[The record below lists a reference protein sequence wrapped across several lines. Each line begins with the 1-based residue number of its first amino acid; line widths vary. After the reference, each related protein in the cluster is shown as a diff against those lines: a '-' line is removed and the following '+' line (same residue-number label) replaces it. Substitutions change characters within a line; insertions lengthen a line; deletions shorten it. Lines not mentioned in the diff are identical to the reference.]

1 MKKRVLFLSVVIVL
15 SLSAS
20 WIEPSN
26 EANLGEE
33 VDIPQEQII
42 TKPVQTN
49 QTTQNSQDSSIW
61 GEEIGSVKEPVREVS
76 IDDFKRLGSLRIA
89 LLVPKRVIGSYS
101 KKVSNSILSYLVH
114 RGMDFEF
121 EVFDSKDESAE
132 NIASTL
138 AKIKSKGYNYIVA
151 PVTKNGAYWV
161 AEYEKDSIVFIPTV
175 NKSSSGIV
183 SGNIIFGGIDYKN
196 QIKKLLDYTNDKLA
210 ILSGSSSVARELTS
224 DVMSLY
230 YNPNIYL
237 KSIANSKINPKYI
250 LKNNTNLQNA
260 SIFLNM
266 PLVTSASIVSAFSS
280 YNIKPYGLYST
291 QVNYSPLLFNMIQPK
306 DRKNFYIANSIG
318 YVNSKLNDISQNLG
332 VKLKY
337 NWVAYSSD
345 IGVDK
350 IYSRFYD
357 SEPLFFEDLVNHE
370 IKYKDRVVKIV
381 GDEFKRA
388 E

>member
-49 QTTQNSQDSSIW
+49 QTTQNNQDSSIW

>member
-1 MKKRVLFLSVVIVL
+1 MKKRVFVFSIITAY
-15 SLSAS
+15 SLNAG
-20 WIEPSN
+20 WITPDN
-26 EANLGEE
+26 EANLGEPVE
-33 VDIPQEQII
+33 LPSNQVITPPEQPQQ
-42 TKPVQTN
+42 QTN
-49 QTTQNSQDSSIW
+49 TSSIW
-61 GEEIGSVKEPVREVS
+61 GEEIEPQKPQIREVN
-76 IDDFKRLGSLRIA
+76 IDDFKKLGSLRIA

-101 KKVSNSILSYLVH
+101 KKVSNAILSYLVH

-121 EVFDSKDESAE
+121 EVFDSRDESGE
-132 NIASTL
+132 NIAITL
-138 AKIKSKGYNYIVA
+138 AKIKNRGYNYIIA
-151 PVTKNGAYWV
+151 PVTKNGALMI
-161 AEYEKDSIVFIPTV
+161 AEYEKDSIVYIPTI
-175 NKSSSGIV
+175 NKKTSGIV
-183 SGNIIFGGIDYKN
+183 SGNIIYGGIDYKN

-210 ILSGSSSVARELTS
+210 ILSGSSPVARELTS

-237 KSIANSKINPKYI
+237 KNIANSKVNPKYL
-250 LKNNTNLQNA
+250 LKNNSNLQNA

-266 PLVTSASIVSAFSS
+266 PLVTSASIVSSFAT

-291 QVNYSPLLFNMIQPK
+291 QVNYSPLLFNMIQSK

-318 YVNSKLNDISQNLG
+318 YVNSKLNDIAQNQG

-337 NWVAYSSD
+337 NWVAYSSV

-357 SEPLFFEDLVNHE
+357 SEPIFYEDMVGHE

-381 GDEFKRA
+381 GDEFKRVK
-388 E
+388 